1 MRDKCCV
8 LQDDLKDCG
17 VCCLLSVIKYYD
29 GNVSKEYLRE
39 LTKTTRNGVNAINL
53 LRSARE
59 LGFEAYGVKASLNEI
74 KKNYLPIIA
83 HITVDKKFNHFV
95 VIYEI
100 DTRSNQVLIMNPS
113 KGFEK
118 MTFTEFIKVSTN
130 YYLVLKV
137 KNVIPKIT
145 QDSKF
150 LDNIKDIFIKYKWV
164 LVIIVFMSI
173 IFTIG
178 NIISSYNF
186 KLLYDEINLI
196 ENKSLIVVFVVLIS
210 LIFLKFMVHL
220 LRNLLINK
228 LNFII
233 DENIVTK
240 AYNHIINLPYL
251 YYKNHTNGDLLT
263 RINDL
268 GSIKELISNFFV
280 GILVDLLLAFIV
292 LVFMFKINVALTLV
306 TLLSLGLFSLVTLIC
321 NKSISRNIRENLEDV
336 GILNNYLVESL
347 SSFETIKNLSIQK
360 YISKQF
366 YKYYHGFNKKRE
378 LLLKKV
384 SIGDFFKNNIIF
396 IGNLIVLYLGVN
408 YIKNDSLSITLL
420 ITYISLSNY
429 LIDPIRNLLNLS
441 LTYQNTKEGI
451 RRIKE
456 IYNIPKENLLSD
468 NKRSIKVLKGGIN
481 IQNVSYSYNGI
492 DKIID
497 NISFEIMEG
506 EKVLLFG
513 KSGSGKST
521 LMELLIKYLD
531 NNYEGNITVGGYD
544 LKNIDIRALRENIC
558 YVSQNEFLY
567 TNSVYENIT
576 LGRKIDYKRFL
587 EICKN
592 LYIDDIVKRSNLKY
606 NYLIENNGENISGG
620 ERARIILAR
629 CMLSNA
635 NLYIFDESFASIDI
649 HLEKEILKY
658 LLGYLKDKT
667 VIIISHRKS
676 NIDMFDRVV
685 MLGENSEEVRESVW

>member
-210 LIFLKFMVHL
+210 LIFLKFIVHL

-292 LVFMFKINVALTLV
+292 LVFMFKINVALTVV

-685 MLGENSEEVRESVW
+685 MLGENSEEVRESV

>member
-210 LIFLKFMVHL
+210 LIFLKFIVHL

-685 MLGENSEEVRESVW
+685 MLGENSEEVRESV